1 MPPMALLRVLTVA
14 RLVGVLAVVAAIAA
28 QAKVG
33 IDAGVFDPTRFFAY
47 FTIQSNLIGVVAL
60 LLVLA
65 SRGGERSRGL
75 ELLRGAA
82 AVYLSVTFVVVIV
95 LLSNVDVGLQL
106 PWVDFVLHKAF
117 PVIVVA
123 DWLLDPPHQ
132 RLDIRNTRYWLVYPL
147 SWTIVTL
154 VRGANDG
161 WYPYP
166 FLDPANGGYGSVAVA
181 IVGVLAGVLALSAL
195 FVALGNARSRPPQ
208 VLQAG

>member
-1 MPPMALLRVLTVA
+1 MPPMALLRVLTVV
-14 RLVGVLAVVAAIAA
+14 RLVGVLAVVAAIVA

-106 PWVDFVLHKAF
+106 PWVDFVLHKVF

-132 RLDIRNTRYWLVYPL
+132 RLDIRDTLYWLVYPL
-147 SWTIVTL
+147 IWTVFTL

-181 IVGVLAGVLALSAL
+181 IVGMLAGFLVLSAL